1 MIAEG
6 LFAKDGKLF
15 VMVSITEWDKR
26 GNLPLAPSLD
36 RESDTLLPKNT
47 ESTGRDQSDDLN
59 LHQPSRQKC
68 IP

>member
-15 VMVSITEWDKR
+15 VLVSITEWDKQ
-26 GNLPLAPSLD
+26 GNLLLAPSLD

-47 ESTGRDQSDDLN
+47 VRWT
-59 LHQPSRQKC
+59 PSFGQNFDR
-68 IP
+68 P